1 MVKFSSAAIAELQRW
16 SRAQETADVVKNW
29 TVTLKKVGGSC
40 HQWAYD
46 LQLSPSLE
54 EAIAPNTTET
64 LDQGLSL
71 LVSEP
76 GQEWC
81 RDLTV
86 DYSEDLIGG
95 GFRFINS
102 RVAQTCSCGVCF
114 DLD

>member
-1 MVKFSSAAIAELQRW
+1 MVKFSSAAIAEIQRW
-16 SRAQETADVVKNW
+16 SRAQEKSDSVKNW
-29 TVTLKKVGGSC
+29 TVILKKVGGSC

-54 EAIAPNTTET
+54 EVIAPNTTEA
-64 LDQGLSL
+64 LDQGLNLS
-71 LVSEP
+71 VP
-76 GQEWC
+76 DGDQEWC

-95 GFRFINS
+95 GFRFVNPQ
-102 RVAQTCSCGVCF
+102 VARTCSCGVCF